1 MCVVQHHGN
10 TMATHMVLLPAYL
23 VGILSLM
30 LRTTASICTSTVR
43 VPGMQHATMKTPN
56 IIIPVAGRSCTEPR
70 VVKEWFENRKKDIGT
85 IRNRV
90 EEAVMP

>member
-1 MCVVQHHGN
+1 
-10 TMATHMVLLPAYL
+10 MATHMVLHPACL

-30 LRTTASICTSTVR
+30 LRTTPSICMSTVH
-43 VPGMQHATMKTPN
+43 VPGMQHTTMKTPN
-56 IIIPVAGRSCTEPR
+56 NIAGRSCTEPR